1 MAYVGTGGRRKRVGV
16 TRGLRVSDTSEKQLE
31 EARQAVK
38 GLKKQLREQDGELQK
53 QNAALL
59 EAYLRI
65 EALSRHDPLTG
76 VANRRWLDEVLTLEV
91 ERCRRY
97 GSLLSAI
104 MADLDRFKSI
114 NDSFGHLA
122 GDKVLQAA
130 AEVFRR
136 EVRMTDLVGRYGGEE
151 FLFVLP
157 NTGFADA
164 YNLAERLRTALEC
177 ADLSF
182 REEPV
187 TSSFGVAEWEMG
199 DLVHDL
205 IRRADE
211 AMYVAKRS
219 GGNRSACAPST
230 AAGQQT
236 A

>member
-1 MAYVGTGGRRKRVGV
+1 VRCDGVKIIGGEFRVPDSIEA
-16 TRGLRVSDTSEKQLE
+16 RLE
-31 EARQAVK
+31 EAKQAAK
-38 GLKKQLREQDGELQK
+38 SLKKQLREQESELQR

-97 GSLLSAI
+97 GCLLSAI
-104 MADLDRFKSI
+104 MADLDQFKSV
-114 NDSFGHLA
+114 NDGFGHLV
-122 GDKVLQAA
+122 GDRVLQIAA
-130 AEVFRR
+130 DVFRR

-157 NTGFADA
+157 NTGLVDA
-164 YNLAERLRTALEC
+164 YNLAERLREALEH
-177 ADLSF
+177 ADFSF
-182 REEPV
+182 REMPV
-187 TSSFGVAEWEMG
+187 TSSFGIAEWEVG
-199 DLVHDL
+199 DLAQDV

-219 GGNRSACAPST
+219 GGNRSACSPGRAVDE
-230 AAGQQT
+230 QT